1 MHYLTKFINNYRLI
15 KIMVKHINGVDEFEK
30 EVVNHKGLVVID
42 FWAEWCGPCKMLEP
56 IYEKLSKEMKDV
68 KFCKVNVDE
77 NPEVA
82 GDFGIMSIPTMIIFK
97 DGQPVDQAIGALP
110 EPMMREFLNRNRE
123 EEKK

>member
-1 MHYLTKFINNYRLI
+1 
-15 KIMVKHINGVDEFEK
+15 MVKHINGVDEFEK
-30 EVVNHKGLVVID
+30 EVLNHKGLVIVD

-56 IYEKLSKEMKDV
+56 IYDKLEKEMTDV

-77 NPEVA
+77 NPEIA

-110 EPMMREFLNRNRE
+110 EPMMRDFLNRNRE
-123 EEKK
+123 EK